1 MESQFHDLADL
12 FRQLGLP
19 ADAAAIDDF
28 IAAHRPLAAGM
39 RLCDAPFWTPAQAQF
54 LRDDLRDDAD
64 WSAAADALALRL
76 SLPHFDLY
84 AYWRTSAT
92 FRVRVALSLKGIA
105 ATERQVNLD
114 AGEQR
119 SPSFLAINPLAAI
132 PALVMDGQLP
142 LTQSLAIL
150 EFLEELQ
157 PQPPL
162 LPSDLHGRAR
172 VRSIAGMLAA
182 DTHPLVTPRVR
193 RYLQGSGG
201 FDDAAWRAWQLQWF
215 GTGLAAVEQ
224 RLAADAAT
232 GTFCHGDVP
241 GMADICLASIVA
253 VMRVFKIPT
262 SGTPTVDR
270 IVAACDAIDAFRRA
284 DPMLQVGAPQA

>member
-1 MESQFHDLADL
+1 MESQFHNLTDL
-12 FRQLGLP
+12 FEQLGLP
-19 ADAAAIDDF
+19 ADPASIDAF
-28 IAAHRPLAAGM
+28 INAHRPLMAGA
-39 RLCDAPFWTPAQAQF
+39 RLCDAPFWSPAQAQF
-54 LRDDLRDDAD
+54 LRDDLRADAD

-76 SLPHFDLY
+76 SQPHVDLY

-92 FRVRVALSLKGIA
+92 FRVRVALNLKGIA
-105 ATERQVNLD
+105 ASERQVNLD

-119 SPSFLAINPLAAI
+119 SPEFLKINPLAAI
-132 PALVMDGQLP
+132 PALVMDGQPP

-157 PQPPL
+157 PKPPL

-193 RYLQGSGG
+193 GYLTKSGG
-201 FDDAAWRAWQLQWF
+201 FDDAAWRAWQIQWF
-215 GTGLAAVEQ
+215 GTGLQAVEQ
-224 RLAADAAT
+224 RLANDAAT
-232 GTFCHGDVP
+232 GRFCHGDVP

-253 VMRVFKIPT
+253 VMRVFKIAT

-270 IVAACDAIDAFRRA
+270 IVAACDDLEAFRRA
-284 DPMLQVGAPQA
+284 DPMRQVGAPKG